1 MHLSTSRFILAL
13 TLLFSVL
20 FTQAATI
27 VAVKNGPWISPGTWG
42 GGAVPKRTDTI
53 IIPENIKVAITRP
66 LVLGPSVNGKA
77 LVITVAG
84 ELDLTNGSIQLDA
97 MDRIIVL
104 PGGKVSTQNMG
115 GMIFSGIYSLYLEG
129 GTHVRGPATLGDGFS
144 PLALLYFNAEQAEG
158 GVKLTWASAGEI
170 NINTYNISRSTDGVT
185 YEHVGTVDA
194 NAKSRKQKNYSY
206 TDSQKPEGDV
216 RYRIDATDGN
226 GLRAALA
233 TLEVSVGNS
242 DGSVSIFTDDTLR
255 RP

>member
-1 MHLSTSRFILAL
+1 MHRLSTRFFITLVLLINAFLAH
-13 TLLFSVL
+13 
-20 FTQAATI
+20 AATI
-27 VAVKNGPWISPGTWG
+27 VAVKNGSWVTPETWNCSCQ
-42 GGAVPKRTDTI
+42 PKRTDTI
-53 IIPENIKVAITRP
+53 IIPENIRVAITRP
-66 LVLGPSVNGKA
+66 LVLGPSLDGKA

-84 ELDLTNGSIQLDA
+84 ELDLTNGSIQLDDV
-97 MDRIIVL
+97 DRIIVL
-104 PGGKVSTQNMG
+104 PGGKVSTHNVG

-144 PLALLYFNAEQAEG
+144 PLALLYFNAEQTEE
-158 GVKLTWASAGEI
+158 GVKLSWASAGEI

-185 YEHVGTVDA
+185 YEHVGTVEA

-233 TLEVSVGNS
+233 TLEVSVNNA
-242 DGSVSIFTDDTLR
+242 DGSVSIFTDETLR

>member
-1 MHLSTSRFILAL
+1 MHHISSRFILVM
-13 TLLFSVL
+13 TLLFSVY
-20 FTQAATI
+20 FAQAATI
-27 VAVKNGPWISPGTWG
+27 VAVKNGSWVNPETWSCSCL
-42 GGAVPKRTDTI
+42 PKRTDTI

-66 LVLGPSVNGKA
+66 LVLGPSVDGKS
-77 LVITVAG
+77 LVITIAG
-84 ELDLTNGSIQLDA
+84 ELDLTNGSVQLDA

-144 PLALLYFNAEQAEG
+144 PLALLYFNAEQTED

-170 NINTYNISRSTDGVT
+170 NINNYNISRSTDGLT
-185 YEHVGTVDA
+185 YEHVGSVEA
-194 NAKSRKQKNYSY
+194 SAKSHKHKNYSY
-206 TDSQKPEGDV
+206 TDSQKPGTDV

-226 GLRAALA
+226 GVRAALA
-233 TLEVSVGNS
+233 TLEISVGNS